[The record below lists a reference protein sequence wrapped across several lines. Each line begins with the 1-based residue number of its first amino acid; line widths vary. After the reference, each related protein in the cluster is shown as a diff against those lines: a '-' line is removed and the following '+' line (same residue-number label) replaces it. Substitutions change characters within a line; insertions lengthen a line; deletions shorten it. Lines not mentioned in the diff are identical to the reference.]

1 MAGKEKGYEFGFDE
15 ARAILK
21 VRYWGFWDRALG
33 QKFIAEFEQQVQ
45 AVSVLQKEWYILA
58 NLTQFPPQSAELQRF
73 LTEAMAF
80 AKDHRLKKSARLV
93 ESTITQLQFE
103 RLSKDTHLQEYAFF
117 TSEQEAIRWLLCE

>member
-1 MAGKEKGYEFGFDE
+1 MAGQEKGYEFAFDE

-45 AVSVLQKEWYILA
+45 AVSVMQKEWYILA
-58 NLTQFPPQSAELQRF
+58 DLTQFPPQSSELQRF

-80 AKDHRLKKSARLV
+80 AKDHGLKISARLAD
-93 ESTITQLQFE
+93 STLTQLQFE
-103 RLSKDTHLQEYAFF
+103 RLSKDTHLREYAFF
-117 TSEQEAIRWLLCE
+117 TSEEEATRWLLS